1 MYILL
6 FIGWRGPCTKLFLK
20 SPTTKHNIKTFLAKN
35 SFRTEDR
42 RRNKTIKSVFAAW
55 IIYKL
60 LWCQECDLSSLSRS
74 SICCRCLVASKQKRS
89 CGKNLRAKLVAPK
102 NMKMLFQCTQSYMPH
117 DQATV
122 LSHLS
127 NHMQWRRWRK
137 RLCSVTQP
145 SSPPLIITQ
154 IDAKCFVLNHFYQ
167 FI

>member
-60 LWCQECDLSSLSRS
+60 LWCPECDLSSLSRS

-89 CGKNLRAKLVAPK
+89 CGNNILANLVAGGPQK
-102 NMKMLFQCTQSYMPH
+102 YEG
-117 DQATV
+117 ATGCPISQTWLCFCYFLGFWSRYRGTV
-122 LSHLS
+122 VADVARASSSS
-127 NHMQWRRWRK
+127 NVASW
-137 RLCSVTQP
+137 
-145 SSPPLIITQ
+145 
-154 IDAKCFVLNHFYQ
+154 
-167 FI
+167 